1 MNAPVTTV
9 TFDTVM
15 PVAEMSV
22 TQIAALPADQL
33 QEAHVNLL
41 TLQTAIKGVLD
52 RFTAALDQRYAEQAI
67 AARQA
72 NGRDFGVCHLTDGPL
87 RITVDVPKRVQWDQA
102 QLAEIAQ
109 RIAAAGDKVSDYIDT
124 DYSVSE
130 SRFNAWPSTL
140 KETFT
145 KARTVKPGKAS
156 YRLAL
161 VQETQA

>member
-22 TQIAALPADQL
+22 AQIAALPADQL

-72 NGRDFGVCHLTDGPL
+72 NGRDFGVCHLTDGAL